1 MCVGV
6 VEFFYSIFQCS
17 EVKSSGDGLWTARSP
32 FSGLWTA
39 AALRKQANPVVPE
52 DDAESASGQW
62 LGVVEM
68 ESGLGGCE
76 RGMGE
81 LSLAGAGREF
91 RGLMWTRGV
100 EGNPLLP
107 SLEMLWC
114 ISCGM

>member
-1 MCVGV
+1 
-6 VEFFYSIFQCS
+6 
-17 EVKSSGDGLWTARSP
+17 
-32 FSGLWTA
+32 
-39 AALRKQANPVVPE
+39 
-52 DDAESASGQW
+52 
-62 LGVVEM
+62 M